1 VASEIIPESPWE
13 LRYIIYSD
21 SKLAHDLIE
30 ENIISKEQIKI
41 CFRELGI
48 IYQSQ
53 YTFEGL
59 EKEKDDLR
67 IKFREGSSASCESG

>member
-48 IYQSQ
+48 IYRSQ